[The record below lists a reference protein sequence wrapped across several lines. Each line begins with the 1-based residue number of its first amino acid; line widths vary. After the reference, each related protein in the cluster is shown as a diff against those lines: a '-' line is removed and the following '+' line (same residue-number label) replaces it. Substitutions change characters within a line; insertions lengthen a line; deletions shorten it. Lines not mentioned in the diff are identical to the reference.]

1 MNEPKGSEILD
12 ELFAE
17 DKALTK
23 LKEDLAELDSE
34 IFRFSKTHDLR
45 GPAARSL
52 DLMRQRRASIE
63 LKIATY
69 EV

>member
-1 MNEPKGSEILD
+1 MNEQKGSEILN

-23 LKEDLAELDSE
+23 LKDELAELDSE
-34 IFRFSKTHDLR
+34 IFRFSRTHDVR
-45 GPAARSL
+45 GPAQRSFE
-52 DLMRQRRASIE
+52 LMCKRRTSLE

>member
-1 MNEPKGSEILD
+1 MSEPKASEILD

-17 DKALTK
+17 DKALTQ

-45 GPAARSL
+45 GPASRSL

-63 LKIATY
+63 FKIATY